1 MAIYMNKI
9 NRINAKER
17 ERERDESVTIL
28 YRSIVLDNTADNI
41 TNLTFKGSW
50 ESEHIFCIWLGHS
63 GSGVANIIPLY
74 QDCKLCVVLIVK

>member
-28 YRSIVLDNTADNI
+28 YRSIVLDNTAANI

-50 ESEHIFCIWLGHS
+50 ESELR
-63 GSGVANIIPLY
+63 
-74 QDCKLCVVLIVK
+74 

>member
-17 ERERDESVTIL
+17 ERERDESVTFL
-28 YRSIVLDNTADNI
+28 YRSIVLDNTAANI

-50 ESEHIFCIWLGHS
+50 ESELRWYLSVRLSCFMYDARHGNVS
-63 GSGVANIIPLY
+63 YKVGG
-74 QDCKLCVVLIVK
+74 